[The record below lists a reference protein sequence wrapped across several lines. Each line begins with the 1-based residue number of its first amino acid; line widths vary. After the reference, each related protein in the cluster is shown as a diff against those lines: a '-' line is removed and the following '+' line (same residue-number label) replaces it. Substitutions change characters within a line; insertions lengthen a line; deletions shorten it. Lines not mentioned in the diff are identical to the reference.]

1 MSMAERQKD
10 IVALFKGLENWE
22 VRYKKL
28 IEVGRELPSYPEEW
42 RIEDLKVRGCQS
54 QVWLHAE
61 LGSDGHVTFAADSDA
76 LIVKGL
82 VALLLKLYDGAT
94 PAEIIETSPDF
105 IKELDFGAHLSPSR
119 SNGLFAMVKQIKFYA
134 LAMQALQARS
144 VN

>member
-1 MSMAERQKD
+1 MSLAERQKE

-61 LGSDGHVTFAADSDA
+61 LGPDGRVTFAADSDA